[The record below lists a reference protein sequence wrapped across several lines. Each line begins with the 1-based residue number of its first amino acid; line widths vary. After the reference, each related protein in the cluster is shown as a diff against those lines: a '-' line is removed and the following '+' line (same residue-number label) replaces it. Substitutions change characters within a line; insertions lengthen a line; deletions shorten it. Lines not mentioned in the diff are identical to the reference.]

1 MSLDKT
7 NQTAATGTAVYLRLL
22 GYVKPDIKLLLLGF
36 LGLMIYAASDSG
48 FAWWMKELVDSI
60 KAGISDQ
67 RWHLALFIIAI
78 FMLRG
83 IGGIIGGFCIEYV
96 ARKVIN
102 RLRGQMFN
110 HILRLPCTFYQQFSS
125 GSVLA
130 KLIYNVENVGAA
142 STEALRVIVRGGLT
156 VIGLLGVMLYMNW
169 RLSCLFIVITP
180 LLAVII
186 AVVTKRFRQLSHNIQ
201 EAIGNISERASEVL
215 KSYEVVKIFDGY
227 EHENQ
232 QFKGVIENDR
242 HQRLKLTLM
251 NDASSTMVQLLFA
264 FALSALILLAMQP
277 SMLQSMSAGEF
288 VGFVSA
294 AGFIS
299 RPALQ
304 LTQVNAI
311 IQRGVAAADS
321 IFNVLDIA
329 PEKDQGTIQLN
340 RSSGHITFDRIKFR
354 YENAS
359 FDDNPNRGRNWV
371 IDDISFE
378 IPSGMTYAL
387 VGRSGSGKTTLARL
401 VSRFYEPVQGQVQI
415 DGHRLTDL
423 AIESLRQNIALVNQ
437 NISLFNASI
446 AENIAYGAMHSCSR
460 EQITVAAQH
469 AQVME
474 FASELPAGLDTQIGE
489 AGIALSG
496 GQRQRIAIARA
507 FLKDAPILILDEAT
521 SALDTKS
528 ERLIQDAIEKL
539 MANRTSMII
548 AHRLSTIEKADC
560 IVVLEH
566 GRIVESGRHSQ
577 LLVLGGVYAAM
588 YKTGKD
594 LD

>member
-329 PEKDQGTIQLN
+329 PEKDQGTTQLN

-577 LLVLGGVYAAM
+577 LLALGGVYAAM

>member
-186 AVVTKRFRQLSHNIQ
+186 AVVTKRFRQLSRNIQ

-401 VSRFYEPVQGQVQI
+401 VSRFYEPVEGQVQI

-577 LLVLGGVYAAM
+577 LLALGGVYAAM